1 MYINILDT
9 QHSTDGH
16 RRAIAKEA
24 MSTIKKAIERHR
36 RLVEFIS
43 IWQNGQVVRLTAI
56 QIPPFNSD
64 E

>member
-1 MYINILDT
+1 MNK
-9 QHSTDGH
+9 
-16 RRAIAKEA
+16 AIPEKLSSQIDAGVKLA
-24 MSTIKKAIERHR
+24 MKKAIERHR
-36 RLVEFIS
+36 RLVESIS